1 MAWVKNAFAAIGVV
15 AVAGT
20 VIRILASKKTEAA
33 LRRTLDKC
41 REFENEFDECEGC
54 EGCEGCSGCC
64 CPCYEEDEFY
74 FEDDEDEV
82 EPAAEENDGDDAPAT
97 DTASEKE
104 PTTAEEPAR
113 PKPVAE

>member
-82 EPAAEENDGDDAPAT
+82 EPAAEETDGDDAPAT
-97 DTASEKE
+97 DAAPEKE

>member
-20 VIRILASKKTEAA
+20 VICILASKKTEAA

-64 CPCYEEDEFY
+64 CPCYEEDEFC

-97 DTASEKE
+97 DAAPEKE
-104 PTTAEEPAR
+104 PTTTEEPAR